1 MNGTRL
7 GRSAFNCYPI
17 LQTVTQL
24 HPFLKVVGYGGRGRH
39 NKPPAYC
46 DSQMVI
52 SPTNATTSLYTS
64 CRFPCRSVI
73 NLGNTTFTPKPSQ
86 RKRRQSNNRHL
97 CQKNYATWIFFLVLV
112 VLGLKVNEHLFDRS
126 LAGFLNLNFKDS
138 LSSQE
143 ADCHSGHYRKWKT
156 TLKNV
161 LHLLR

>member
-1 MNGTRL
+1 M
-7 GRSAFNCYPI
+7 SALNCYPI
-17 LQTVTQL
+17 FQTVTRL
-24 HPFLKVVGYGGRGRH
+24 HPFLKVGGNGGWGRH

-64 CRFPCRSVI
+64 CRFPCRSAI
-73 NLGNTTFTPKPSQ
+73 NLGNTTFTPKRSQ

-112 VLGLKVNEHLFDRS
+112 VLGLKVNEHLFNRS
-126 LAGFLNLNFKDS
+126 LAGFFK
-138 LSSQE
+138 LKFLKILCRVRRQTVTLT
-143 ADCHSGHYRKWKT
+143 SGHYRKWKT